1 MKWIFILSIV
11 AIILFEGMGTAVLAR
26 LHIASGRFSAPYGAA
41 VFLALCAIGYYPIQ
55 LVHGSFLWIQ
65 IITALVALSAVG
77 CTIRHWRDVVYEF
90 SRKEI
95 WIIIV
100 SLIVFLAVL
109 YQCHPDLEYSDAPMY
124 LNNIAQNIHNPQINL
139 FNLYT
144 GKTGAEWDA
153 LYLYQGYYQLVSVYA
168 SILLD
173 LKSIPVLKS
182 VIWGIGIIYSVL
194 SAMLVVNIVKKLDIS
209 KRWQKIVLLVFA
221 LFYLNFYYWRIIDA
235 YYGNTWRSFFIT
247 MLMFL
252 IYRWL
257 AGDFRDSSARWILAL
272 VSFAG
277 IASSSSYLPVS
288 FAALSI
294 FAMYLCFLRRDNV
307 FYNLSWIVLPL
318 VIYACILLHRTHPA
332 AGIGL
337 ALIFLVYYCFSQKD
351 RVQDVLVR
359 VDEWFARHAKLLF
372 VFVLPLLLMGYS
384 LYMHIADPDYL
395 YDYEYFFRNHQDVD
409 MVKDYFFVY
418 SNWADNLINVLRW
431 GGVVL
436 VCRNALTSDERYLR
450 FNFLMMI
457 VIFMNPL
464 CTPTI
469 AKFLA
474 SNVFYRIWEVMFNPF
489 TELYLLGAW
498 MKAGEKKKWLPA
510 AVSSV
515 LILVTVYSNV
525 EALRANRSY
534 QYGFYVENKEDYDP
548 LSKIEPESEEV
559 FNVLKSELDSRQWSD
574 QPVVISQA
582 EGMRVYLPNVY
593 QPITA
598 RDTYYPST
606 RIDQDLYDIC
616 RRHHPWDSDSGQE
629 DVDYSKTQS
638 LFKKYG
644 IQYAIVRYWENPQL
658 DGQLASFAENI
669 YTTAH
674 LKLYRI
680 Q

>member
-1 MKWIFILSIV
+1 MKWIFLLSIA

-41 VFLALCAIGYYPIQ
+41 VFLAFCAIGYYPIQ
-55 LVHGSFLWIQ
+55 LVHGSFFWVQ
-65 IITALVALSAVG
+65 IVTALVSLFALL

-95 WIIIV
+95 WIVIV
-100 SLIVFLAVL
+100 SLAAFLAVL
-109 YQCHPDLEYSDAPMY
+109 YQCHPDLEFSDAPMY
-124 LNNIAQNIHNPQINL
+124 LNNIAQNIHNPKINL

-173 LKSIPVLKS
+173 FKSIPVLKS
-182 VIWGIGIIYSVL
+182 VIWGIGILYNVL
-194 SAMLVVNIVKKLDIS
+194 SCMLIVNIIRKLELP
-209 KRWQKIVLLVFA
+209 KAWQKTVLLIFA

-252 IYRWL
+252 VYRWL
-257 AGDFRDSSARWILAL
+257 AGDFRDSSARWILAF

-294 FAMYLCFLRRDNV
+294 LAMYLCFLHRDNV
-307 FYNLSWIVLPL
+307 FYNMSWIVFPL
-318 VIYACILLHRTHPA
+318 AVYACIMLHRTH
-332 AGIGL
+332 
-337 ALIFLVYYCFSQKD
+337 ALVSLCLTVFLFVYYVFSQKD
-351 RVQDVLVR
+351 FIQNILVR
-359 VDEWFARHAKLLF
+359 LDDWFAAHAKLLF
-372 VFVLPLLLMGYS
+372 IFVLPAALMGYS
-384 LYMHIADPDYL
+384 LYMYISDPDYL
-395 YDYEYFFRNHQDVD
+395 YGYAYYFRNHQNVD

-418 SNWADNLINVLRW
+418 SNFADNIINILRW
-431 GGVVL
+431 GGVIL
-436 VCRNALTSDERYLR
+436 VCRNALTSDERYIR
-450 FNFLMMI
+450 FTFLMMM

-498 MKAGEKKKWLPA
+498 MKTGEKVRWLPA
-510 AVSSV
+510 AAASA
-515 LILVTVYSNV
+515 LILVTFVSNV
-525 EALRANRSY
+525 EALHANRNY
-534 QYGFYVENKEDYDP
+534 QYGFYVENKQEYDP
-548 LSKIEPESEEV
+548 LSKIEPESQEV
-559 FNVLKSELDSRQWSD
+559 FRVLETELKSRTWSD
-574 QPVVISQA
+574 QPVIISQA
-582 EGMRVYLPNVY
+582 EGMRIYLPFVY
-593 QPITA
+593 QPVTA
-598 RDTYYPST
+598 RDTYYSST
-606 RIDQDLYDIC
+606 RINQDLYEIC
-616 RRHHPWDSDSGQE
+616 RRHHAWDSDSE
-629 DVDYSKTQS
+629 ASVDYRKTQQ
-638 LFKKYG
+638 LFHKYG

-658 DGQLASFAENI
+658 DEQLASFAENI
-669 YTTAH
+669 YQTSF
-674 LKLYRI
+674 LRLYRI
-680 Q
+680 PS